1 MWAVICTVF
10 SGFAEYFVDATLAV
24 TPVSEHDTRCW
35 AHLSLS
41 SFAFFTFCNSIR
53 LEGCTA
59 IFRSLHRCSF
69 RCGCVFGFVL
79 LKDEP
84 TSLQHGSATTV
95 HHCRDGIGLL
105 MCASWFPP
113 NIAVWHWRQRVQP
126 FHQTR
131 EFFVSH
137 AERPLGA
144 FWQTSGKAA
153 ICLLLRSGFHLTP
166 LASVP
171 FPRSVPWDNSA
182 SEVWRQFLWLH
193 AWFVLWRVLS
203 AVGLYIDRCV
213 SLQFVSNPLNLQEF
227 SGSTWA
233 QFWSSR

>member
-1 MWAVICTVF
+1 MYLWQFHLFLNMTPGAGHTYLSAV
-10 SGFAEYFVDATLAV
+10 S
-24 TPVSEHDTRCW
+24 P
-35 AHLSLS
+35 
-41 SFAFFTFCNSIR
+41 FTFCNSIR
-53 LEGCTA
+53 LDGCTA

-69 RCGCVFGFVL
+69 RCGCVFMFVL

-84 TSLQHGSATTV
+84 TSLQHGSATAV
-95 HHCRDGIGLL
+95 HHCRPADVCCLVSSKHCCL
-105 MCASWFPP
+105 ALTE
-113 NIAVWHWRQRVQP
+113 RVQP
-126 FHQTR
+126 LSHQTR
-131 EFFVSH
+131 EFFVSQ

-193 AWFVLWRVLS
+193 AWFVLWRALS
-203 AVGLYIDRCV
+203 TMGPYIDRCV
-213 SLQFVSNPLNLQEF
+213 SLQFVSNQLNLQEF

-233 QFWSSR
+233 QFWSSRQKLWVPIYVRFSWGFLSK